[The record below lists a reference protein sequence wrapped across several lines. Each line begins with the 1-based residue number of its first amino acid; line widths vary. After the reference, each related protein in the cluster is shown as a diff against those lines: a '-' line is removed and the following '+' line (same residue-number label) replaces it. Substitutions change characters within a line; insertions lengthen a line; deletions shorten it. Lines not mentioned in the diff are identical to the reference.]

1 MCHALPKKSTPIGSY
16 YFQHR
21 TKGPAVYITALIPGK
36 WDHWRDDWVVMQ
48 EDVHDRLELPT
59 AALMGHRSGWEK
71 VLNLQPAYRPV
82 LKRI

>member
-1 MCHALPKKSTPIGSY
+1 MCHALLKKSTPIGSY

-21 TKGPAVYITALIPGK
+21 TKGPAMYIAALIPGK

-48 EDVHDRLELPT
+48 EEVHDRLELPT
-59 AALMGHRSGWEK
+59 TALMGHRSGWEK